1 MEQTALRPKP
11 LPGRPPGDG
20 SAAVPAPA
28 RRPHATRRRLRRLRA
43 VLSGLIAGTVLLLS
57 GVGLGTLG
65 ATAIGMDGMDG
76 LARPGRHAAPAVPS
90 PARPKPT
97 APTAPTAPPAPAA
110 VPVAAPAT
118 LGVEAVD
125 AVYALDAVD
134 GMDATDATDGR
145 DDDKKTGALVVAV
158 HVPGPAAS
166 AGLVR
171 GDVLLAFG
179 RTPVGSAADLAAA
192 VARTRPGSR
201 VTLTVRHR
209 NGAQQ
214 QLTVVPGVVT

>member
-20 SAAVPAPA
+20 SAAVPPPA

-65 ATAIGMDGMDG
+65 AMAIGMDSMDGMDG
-76 LARPGRHAAPAVPS
+76 LARPGRHAAPAAPS
-90 PARPKPT
+90 PGRPEQP
-97 APTAPTAPPAPAA
+97 APPAPSGPAA
-110 VPVAAPAT
+110 APVAVPAT
-118 LGVEAVD
+118 LGVEAV
-125 AVYALDAVD
+125 DAVD
-134 GMDATDATDGR
+134 GMDATDATDATDGR
-145 DDDKKTGALVVAV
+145 DDDKEPGALVVAV

-201 VTLTVRHR
+201 VTLTVRHQ

>member
-20 SAAVPAPA
+20 SAAVPPPA
-28 RRPHATRRRLRRLRA
+28 RRPHAGRRWLRRFSA

-65 ATAIGMDGMDG
+65 ATAIGLDGPAGLDG
-76 LARPGRHAAPAVPS
+76 IARAGRHAAPAP
-90 PARPKPT
+90 PPPDRP
-97 APTAPTAPPAPAA
+97 APPAPSAPAA
-110 VPVAAPAT
+110 APVAAPAT

-125 AVYALDAVD
+125 AVDRADD
-134 GMDATDATDGR
+134 IDGR
-145 DDDKKTGALVVAV
+145 GDERRTGALVVAV

-166 AGLVR
+166 AGLAR
-171 GDVLLAFG
+171 GDVLLALD
-179 RTPVGSAADLAAA
+179 RTPVGSAAGLAAA

-209 NGAQQ
+209 NGARQ

>member
-20 SAAVPAPA
+20 SAAVPPPA

-57 GVGLGTLG
+57 GVGLGILG
-65 ATAIGMDGMDG
+65 ATAIGPAGLDGI
-76 LARPGRHAAPAVPS
+76 ARAGRHAAPAAPS
-90 PARPKPT
+90 PARP
-97 APTAPTAPPAPAA
+97 APPAPSAPGAA
-110 VPVAAPAT
+110 PVAAPAT

-125 AVYALDAVD
+125 ALDAVTR
-134 GMDATDATDGR
+134 TDAIDGR
-145 DDDKKTGALVVAV
+145 GDERKTGALVVAV

-166 AGLVR
+166 AGLVT
-171 GDVLLAFG
+171 GDVLLALG
-179 RTPVGSAADLAAA
+179 RNPVGSAADLAAA

-209 NGAQQ
+209 NGARQE
-214 QLTVVPGVVT
+214 LTVVPGVVT